1 MVKENINTDN
11 QGIIF
16 FCFHMFSRLRIGS
29 GYKETPR
36 INLNIRKMRGVLI
49 FILKHVV

>member
-16 FCFHMFSRLRIGS
+16 FCFHMFSRLRISS
-29 GYKETPR
+29 GYQKAKT
-36 INLNIRKMRGVLI
+36 LI
-49 FILKHVV
+49 DIQSVRVFYL